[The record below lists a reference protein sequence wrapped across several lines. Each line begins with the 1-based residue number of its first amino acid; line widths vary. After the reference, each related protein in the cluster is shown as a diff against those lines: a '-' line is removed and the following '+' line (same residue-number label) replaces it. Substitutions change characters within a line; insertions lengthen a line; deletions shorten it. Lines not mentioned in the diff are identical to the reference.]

1 MPSPIK
7 TSLGTVQNTETEL
20 SMNLHCAQEKASTRA
35 LFLLKV
41 LTMLIR
47 RLNMV
52 SRCED
57 ACPQILYIITDSIS
71 TRYRVLYRPRHC
83 DLVTQDGDDVTM
95 VMEYWGAR
103 GGRGAEVERA
113 VALRLGKGQTIND
126 VQVLFSSY
134 PVLTSIMTIL

>member
-1 MPSPIK
+1 MGPFLVESAYYANHNRQG
-7 TSLGTVQNTETEL
+7 SL
-20 SMNLHCAQEKASTRA
+20 
-35 LFLLKV
+35 
-41 LTMLIR
+41 
-47 RLNMV
+47 
-52 SRCED
+52 
-57 ACPQILYIITDSIS
+57 IICIS

-126 VQVLFSSY
+126 VQVVVSSY
-134 PVLTSIMTIL
+134 PVFISIMTIL